1 MDSYSEFLYDRV
13 NLHSGF
19 AVHNGMKITHISKDR
34 VVGEMPITPES
45 LNPLGLVHGGCLAAL
60 ADSVAGTAVY
70 VHGRVCVTL
79 NCSFNYLRP
88 AYTTLFRSGLH
99 HRRVRRGPHRRPGSG
114 GGQRLLHL
122 LPQGGVRAGLSA
134 PGVRERARPGPC
146 IKTMRPC
153 RSRGAFLFS
162 GRKSD
167 LSGPAA

>member
-88 AYTTLFRSGLH
+88 ASGTLIRCVGTVQKLGSTIAVCDVVLTDDQDQAVASGCFTFFRKEEY
-99 HRRVRRGPHRRPGSG
+99 
-114 GGQRLLHL
+114 
-122 LPQGGVRAGLSA
+122 A
-134 PGVRERARPGPC
+134 PGFPPPAPESERAQAPV
-146 IKTMRPC
+146 
-153 RSRGAFLFS
+153 
-162 GRKSD
+162 
-167 LSGPAA
+167 